1 MIMNHLIHAG
11 LLILFGV
18 ADVLAAERVAMSRG
32 AGSFVAGTFVLPA
45 PMAPLAEQGSLEKG
59 AAEERAGDATG
70 GRLEFGCGISS
81 RAAEVIDFSFGEG
94 RGIAF
99 LFWELPSGETEVSGG
114 AAEGLKREI
123 GGLSGV
129 LTIRDL
135 EAGVAG
141 VGVAGQ
147 SPVSPAAIA
156 VPIGL
161 VAAFG
166 LTLRRNRGF
175 YC

>member
-1 MIMNHLIHAG
+1 MIMNHLIHTG

-45 PMAPLAEQGSLEKG
+45 PMAPLAEQGSLEKE
-59 AAEERAGDATG
+59 ATEERAGDAAG
-70 GRLEFGCGISS
+70 GKLEFGCEISS

-99 LFWELPSGETEVSGG
+99 SFWELPSGESEVSGG
-114 AAEGLKREI
+114 AAEELKREI

-135 EAGVAG
+135 EAGVG
-141 VGVAGQ
+141 GAGQ
-147 SPVSPAAIA
+147 SPSSPAAIA

-166 LTLRRNRGF
+166 LTLRRSRGF